1 MIPLF
6 FSSKFILDSPLSQE
20 EAVTKLSEEVAPA
33 QGPGYW
39 FEKRQQLFDGSV
51 TKDTFRI
58 SRIIR
63 YRNDLLPV
71 IRGRFFP
78 QETGT
83 QIQIVMSLNP
93 VALIFVIGL
102 GLAAIWFILT
112 ILYTLIT
119 IGNFGHSLTRF
130 ALIIPSVYVVFTL
143 SFGFEAVIATRL
155 LKRIFAAEQPA

>member
-1 MIPLF
+1 MVPLF

-33 QGPGYW
+33 RGLGYW
-39 FEKRQQLFDGSV
+39 FERRQQLFEGSI

-58 SRIIR
+58 TRIIR

-83 QIQIVMSLNP
+83 QIQIVMSLHP
-93 VALIFVIGL
+93 ITLIFVIGL
-102 GLAAIWFILT
+102 GLAAIGFILT
-112 ILYTLIT
+112 ISYTLIT
-119 IGNFGHSLTRF
+119 TGNFGHSLTKP
-130 ALIIPSVYVVFTL
+130 ALIIPSVYVIFTL
-143 SFGFEAVIATRL
+143 AFGFEAVIATRL
-155 LKRIFAAEQPA
+155 LKRIFAAK